1 MISKP
6 KKSDGGTYTCQMKDT
21 TLKLPG
27 SVVVGLKQ
35 LTPDEFV
42 LYIKNKKM
50 YDEIYD
56 INQNIIDTVKNN
68 CTSWF
73 NSNMNTD
80 LIEDYYSNTLVYDKK
95 HGDVI
100 KLKFVDSESEN
111 IILNQKADIVIEC
124 KQLRFYK
131 QKFVLECELKSF
143 ETHEFAMDSDD
154 GENVAEDDED
164 IPCPNE
170 EELAAIKKEYLQKV
184 VEMQGAYNEKLKA
197 FDGFSE
203 RFKTADFFGIAK
215 VIAEFEDYA
224 S

>member
-21 TLKLPG
+21 MLKLPG

-50 YDEIYD
+50 YNDIYD

-68 CTSWF
+68 CTTWF

-80 LIEDYYSNTLVYDKK
+80 LIEDYFSNTLIYDKK

-100 KLKFVDSESEN
+100 KLKFVDSASEDVV
-111 IILNQKADIVIEC
+111 LDQKADIVIEC

-143 ETHEFAMDSDD
+143 ETHDFAIDSDD
-154 GENVAEDDED
+154 GIDITDEEED

-170 EELAAIKKEYLQKV
+170 EELTAIKKDYLKKID
-184 VEMQGAYNEKLKA
+184 EMQHNLSEKLKTVV
-197 FDGFSE
+197 GFSE
-203 RFKTADFFGIAK
+203 RFQTADFKGIAK
-215 VIAEFEDYA
+215 VIQDFEEYA
-224 S
+224 T